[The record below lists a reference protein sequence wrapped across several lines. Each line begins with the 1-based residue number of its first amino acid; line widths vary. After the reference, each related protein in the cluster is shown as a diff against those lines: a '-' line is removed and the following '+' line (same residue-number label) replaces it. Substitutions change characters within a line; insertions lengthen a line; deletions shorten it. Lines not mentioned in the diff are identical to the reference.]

1 MSIIY
6 QQWGRGP
13 YMLQQCSQVSTRPP
27 RPPRGGPSHPV
38 RIHFLPSVY
47 ITRSSWQVGNVNLST
62 VHNPH
67 MNTQLYSKRICSVD
81 NYIIKQSEKKNV
93 PWFNRTGQVH
103 WTAQSILCKSSWQVG
118 HVNLSAVNSP
128 YMNKQLYT
136 ERICS
141 VDNYIIRQRKKNKVP
156 WFNRYGSG
164 WNGWTSIRG
173 CNVTIR
179 GCKITC

>member
-67 MNTQLYSKRICSVD
+67 TQLYIERICSVD
-81 NYIIKQSEKKNV
+81 NYIIKQSEKKMYPCSTGRV
-93 PWFNRTGQVH
+93 RFNRLNLNV
-103 WTAQSILCKSSWQVG
+103 SICKSSWQVG
-118 HVNLSAVNSP
+118 NVNLSAVNSP

-141 VDNYIIRQRKKNKVP
+141 VDNSIIKQRKKKYP
-156 WFNRYGSG
+156 SFNRYGSG
-164 WNGWTSIRG
+164 EPVELVEPQSADAIWQSADL
-173 CNVTIR
+173 
-179 GCKITC
+179 K